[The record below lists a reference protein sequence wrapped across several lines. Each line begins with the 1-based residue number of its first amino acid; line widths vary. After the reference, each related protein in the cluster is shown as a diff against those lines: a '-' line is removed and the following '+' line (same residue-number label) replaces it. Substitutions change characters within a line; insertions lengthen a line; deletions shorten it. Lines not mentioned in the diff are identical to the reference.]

1 MGPANEHQ
9 SVIVT
14 LAAGTLGYCD
24 LQYVMTHA
32 LTKESDVYSFGV
44 VLFEVLCGRL
54 CCTYSNGRVE
64 QNLVRKWIGS
74 YEEKKLNDIIFK
86 DTAILPLEQST
97 LEIFSD
103 IAYRC
108 LKESREDRPKMAEV
122 VAELEK
128 SLDLLNYQEFIG
140 EWNKQCPLN
149 YRSNVEPMKF
159 QSKGILLNGGKTWF
173 WLNKKGEHCEMISI
187 AECLGSDVPSSRFS
201 SKYNSRFA
209 VGTYGWYGHERLKT
223 HVRSQFLSPGITYT
237 VNLVFKFE
245 YPKDEPTI
253 FLGHILQGQ
262 RESSISYLAYRR
274 EDGRWACELYQFTTD
289 HRTVHLQI
297 LFKGYHLYGVIQLEG
312 MEFQPLENVE
322 NIDEKKLLSDSD
334 SDANWEE
341 KLPVD
346 YEDIRKR
353 SKNSLQLKTKEDA
366 YSIICKGFLIS
377 GFQPLENVSLQI
389 KV

>member
-159 QSKGILLNGGKTWF
+159 QSKGILLNGGKTV
-173 WLNKKGEHCEMISI
+173 ISFCVYI
-187 AECLGSDVPSSRFS
+187 TCHLPS
-201 SKYNSRFA
+201 
-209 VGTYGWYGHERLKT
+209 H
-223 HVRSQFLSPGITYT
+223 
-237 VNLVFKFE
+237 
-245 YPKDEPTI
+245 
-253 FLGHILQGQ
+253 
-262 RESSISYLAYRR
+262 
-274 EDGRWACELYQFTTD
+274 
-289 HRTVHLQI
+289 
-297 LFKGYHLYGVIQLEG
+297 
-312 MEFQPLENVE
+312 
-322 NIDEKKLLSDSD
+322 
-334 SDANWEE
+334 
-341 KLPVD
+341 
-346 YEDIRKR
+346 
-353 SKNSLQLKTKEDA
+353 
-366 YSIICKGFLIS
+366 
-377 GFQPLENVSLQI
+377 
-389 KV
+389 